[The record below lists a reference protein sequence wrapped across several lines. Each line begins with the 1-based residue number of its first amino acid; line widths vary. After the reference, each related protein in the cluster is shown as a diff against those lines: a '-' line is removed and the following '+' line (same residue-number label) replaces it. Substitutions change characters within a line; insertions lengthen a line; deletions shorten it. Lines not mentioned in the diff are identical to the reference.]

1 MNRRRF
7 IRNVG
12 ASGLAVAALPTF
24 IDKFAVRA
32 LAGQDNAIGMLLGD
46 SDRVLVL
53 IQLAGGNDGLNTV
66 VPTEDALYYNNRPN
80 LAIGKNKTVKINDTL
95 GFHPALSGFG
105 ALYEQGNL
113 AIVQGV
119 SYPNPDRSHFRGT
132 DIWLTATDADVFG
145 STGWVG
151 RYLSSKAPNFPV
163 TLPPEPLAVQ
173 IGSSLSLGLAGPSGA
188 MGVTFRDP
196 DEFYRLVNAGGAIEE
211 VPSADLGN
219 TQAAQEVAFMRNVA
233 KSADVYASVVK
244 QAADKAPAA
253 SVTYPATQLASALKV
268 VAQLIT
274 GGLKSKVYLVSLTNG
289 SFDTHANQVN
299 AADPTVGAHAA
310 LLTELNGAVT
320 AFMND
325 LTNQGH
331 ADRVAGM
338 TFSEFGRRVA
348 ENGSLGTDH
357 GTAAPMFVFGGK
369 VNGAVYGNNPDLV
382 NLDDR
387 GDLLVSNDFREVYA
401 SVLLQWFAEP
411 STLQEQILYHD
422 FASKALPL
430 FEMPSAVR
438 EGAAA
443 GTLIG
448 FRSIAPN
455 PAANDVVVS
464 LTVDPAADAVVD
476 VCDLQGRTLATVPV
490 DAFAGQAR
498 LNVGALAN
506 GTYVLSLRSGRAVS
520 HSLLRV
526 AH

>member
-12 ASGLAVAALPTF
+12 ASGLAVAALPTV
-24 IDKFAVRA
+24 IDKFSVRA
-32 LAGQDNAIGMLLGD
+32 LAGQDHAIGKLLGD
-46 SDRVLVL
+46 SDRILVL

-66 VPTEDALYYNNRPN
+66 IPIEDSLYYNNRPN
-80 LAIGKNKTVKINDTL
+80 LAIRKEKTVKINDTL
-95 GFHPALSGFG
+95 GFHPSLEGLG
-105 ALYEQGNL
+105 AMYADGSL

-145 STGWVG
+145 TTGWVG
-151 RYLSSKAPNFPV
+151 RYLDTKAPNFPT

-173 IGSSLSLGLAGPSGA
+173 IGTALSLGLTGPGGA

-211 VPSADLGN
+211 VPSADLGD
-219 TQAAQEVAFMRNVA
+219 TQAAREVAFMRNVA

-244 QAADKAPAA
+244 QAADKAPAS

-274 GGLKSKVYLVSLTNG
+274 GGLTSKVYLVSLTNG

-299 AADPTVGAHAA
+299 ASDPTLGNHAA
-310 LLTELNGAVT
+310 LPSELNGAVS
-320 AFMND
+320 AFMKD
-325 LTNQGH
+325 LKNQGQ

-369 VNGAVYGNNPDLV
+369 VNGAVYGANPDLV
-382 NLDDR
+382 NLDER
-387 GDLLVSNDFREVYA
+387 GDLLVGNDFRKVYA
-401 SVLLQWFAEP
+401 SVLLQWFGEP
-411 STLQEQILYHD
+411 TTLGEQVLYKD
-422 FASKALPL
+422 FTDASLPL
-430 FEMPSAVR
+430 FALPSVVS
-438 EGAAA
+438 EGAGA
-443 GTLIG
+443 GSLLG
-448 FRSIAPN
+448 FRSVAPN
-455 PAANDVVVS
+455 PASADVTAYVTINV
-464 LTVDPAADAVVD
+464 AADATLD
-476 VCDLQGRTLATVPV
+476 ISDMQGRRIASVPV
-490 DAFAGQAR
+490 DSVAGQAR
-498 LNVGALAN
+498 FNVSTLTN
-506 GTYVLSLRSGRAVS
+506 GTYVLTLRSGRAAS
-520 HSLLRV
+520 HTILRV
-526 AH
+526 VH